1 MFVSTVKPTRCTTV
15 SNLFYFA
22 MTLYMFWTV
31 FPSIISSSRLYIQQ
45 HAFVKQILPTATK
58 QAVGIISRNNIKM
71 HDPMN
76 VELIHFC
83 KLLVVKLLKLLVAA
97 CYDCDSQFLV
107 WEVKKITKCNDEDDN
122 IYEDS
127 GIRDFQGGYRSG

>member
-1 MFVSTVKPTRCTTV
+1 
-15 SNLFYFA
+15 
-22 MTLYMFWTV
+22 
-31 FPSIISSSRLYIQQ
+31 
-45 HAFVKQILPTATK
+45 
-58 QAVGIISRNNIKM
+58 
-71 HDPMN
+71 MN